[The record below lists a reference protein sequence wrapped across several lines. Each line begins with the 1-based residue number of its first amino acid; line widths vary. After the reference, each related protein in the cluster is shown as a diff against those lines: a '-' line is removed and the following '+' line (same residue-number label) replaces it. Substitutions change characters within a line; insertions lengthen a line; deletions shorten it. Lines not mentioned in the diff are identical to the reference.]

1 MHLSIVI
8 KPLLQA
14 VSRHAP
20 ACRIFCVPVGTLH
33 QKLQKPRVGARVTRY
48 ECDAPVCPYVKTGLN
63 ASNQRK
69 RGCAYIL
76 GQTSAAGKH
85 GIIRISKQLRRKRDS
100 VVKPHAQGCFHTSA
114 AGVRFFLSHC
124 CLKGKRHL

>member
-85 GIIRISKQLRRKRDS
+85 GIIRIRPRR
-100 VVKPHAQGCFHTSA
+100 
-114 AGVRFFLSHC
+114 
-124 CLKGKRHL
+124 